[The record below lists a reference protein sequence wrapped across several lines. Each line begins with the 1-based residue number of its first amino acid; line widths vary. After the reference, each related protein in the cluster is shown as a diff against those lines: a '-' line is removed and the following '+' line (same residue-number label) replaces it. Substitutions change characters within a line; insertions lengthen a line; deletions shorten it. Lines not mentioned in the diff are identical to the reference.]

1 MAATDNCN
9 TSHLLTTMPKI
20 FGAQYSTDMS
30 NTKKIAKNSGWYGLE
45 NAINV
50 FVTLFTSIAI
60 ARSLGPSKMGYIIY
74 VMWVASMA
82 SNLGGL
88 GIPATTRKYMA
99 EYLGRGD
106 RGTARYIYLRTLI
119 LQACLATLFAGGI
132 VVWVLRDA
140 TTDYALAAVLIALSI
155 WPSMVNFISAQANV
169 ASEELSANLPGSV
182 ASTLAFFLAIAAT
195 VVFNW
200 GVLGIGASML
210 LMRTVDFVVRFF
222 PTMRRILT
230 WEATHAYPNGLNKRM
245 MTFAWQSVASMIV
258 ALIVW
263 DRSEFFL
270 LRRLCSDIRQVAYYS
285 VAFSIAERL
294 LISASVFGSAT
305 GATIFAQYGRDK
317 SRLPAIVSSAFRYLV
332 ITSIPLHFIASALA
346 VPVLMVLYGSQY
358 KGAAMVVAL
367 SPLLCMPK
375 AFRGPIESLLECTEQ
390 QKYIILATVTAG
402 IVDIG
407 VAWWLIRGHGA
418 VGACIGSGTAQVAAI
433 GMMWAVGIH
442 KYKVRLPWMSVAKV
456 VFISAVALF
465 TAHYIAIRFSP
476 IWAIV
481 WGGSA
486 SIAILL
492 VLCRV
497 MNVFDFA
504 DLNRF
509 TTLSGM
515 FPRSIGRPV
524 NAVLRTLVRRE
535 LSTYSSLESLKRLQ
549 ETGN

>member
-1 MAATDNCN
+1 
-9 TSHLLTTMPKI
+9 
-20 FGAQYSTDMS
+20 MS

-45 NAINV
+45 NAIGV

-60 ARSLGPSKMGYIIY
+60 ARTLGPSKMGYVIY
-74 VMWVASMA
+74 VTWVASMA

-119 LQACLATLFAGGI
+119 LQACLATLFAGAI

-169 ASEELSANLPGSV
+169 AAEELSANLPASV
-182 ASTLAFFLAIAAT
+182 LSMLTFFLAIAVT
-195 VVFNW
+195 VVFKL
-200 GVLGIGASML
+200 GVNGIGASML
-210 LMRTVDFVVRFF
+210 LMRTVDFIVRFL
-222 PTMRRILT
+222 PTIRRILT
-230 WEATHAYPNGLNKRM
+230 WETTHAHPDGLSRRM
-245 MTFAWQSVASMIV
+245 MSFAWQSVASMIV

-263 DRSEFFL
+263 DRSEFL
-270 LRRLCSDIRQVAYYS
+270 LLKRLCSDIRQVAYYS
-285 VAFSIAERL
+285 VAFSMAERL

-317 SRLPAIVSSAFRYLV
+317 SQLPEIVSSAFRYLV

-346 VPVLMVLYGSQY
+346 VPVLMVLYGNQY
-358 KGAAMVVAL
+358 KGAATVVAL
-367 SPLLCMPK
+367 APLLCMPK

-390 QKYIILATVTAG
+390 QKYIILATVIAG

-407 VAWWLIRGHGA
+407 VAWCLIRGHGA
-418 VGACIGSGTAQVAAI
+418 VGACIGSGTAQVVAI
-433 GMMWAVGIH
+433 GMMWAIGIS
-442 KYKVRLPWMSVAKV
+442 KYKVRLPWISVAKV
-456 VFISAVALF
+456 VFISAVASF
-465 TAHYIAIRFSP
+465 TAHYVAIQFSP
-476 IWAIV
+476 AWAIV
-481 WGGSA
+481 WGGTTSVGV
-486 SIAILL
+486 LL
-492 VLCRV
+492 GLCRV
-497 MNVFDFA
+497 LRLFESA

-515 FPRSIGRPV
+515 LPTRIAGPI
-524 NAVLRTLVRRE
+524 NAAILLLITH
-535 LSTYSSLESLKRLQ
+535 
-549 ETGN
+549 